1 MDFSIVV
8 CTYNRVNLLGRALE
22 SLVRQET
29 HGEFGFEIVVVDD
42 GSTDGTQLPLQNKA
56 KDSPVPIRCGLGGYE
71 TAFLRFKVSWPLVTD
86 DFAHNDYLQLL
97 AELGIVGFA
106 IVAALAV
113 SMVKTAVQ
121 KAVGSADSGTRFFAV
136 ACAGAMAAI
145 LVHSLADF
153 NLYIPAN
160 AMLLAWIAGMTAGF
174 RNNQSLTADGRL
186 TAEDVAI
193 PVLQSP
199 IVSQQS
205 SIRNYRRLP

>member
-1 MDFSIVV
+1 M
-8 CTYNRVNLLGRALE
+8 
-22 SLVRQET
+22 
-29 HGEFGFEIVVVDD
+29 
-42 GSTDGTQLPLQNKA
+42 
-56 KDSPVPIRCGLGGYE
+56 
-71 TAFLRFKVSWPLVTD
+71 
-86 DFAHNDYLQLL
+86 
-97 AELGIVGFA
+97 
-106 IVAALAV
+106 AALAFSV
-113 SMVKTAVQ
+113 VRTAVQ
-121 KAVGSADSGTRFFAV
+121 KAVKSPDPGTRYFAV
-136 ACAGAMAAI
+136 ACAGALAAI

-174 RNNQSLTADGRL
+174 RNNPFSTADWRL